1 MLSHIIPYS
10 PVPQREFIWLA
21 EYADGNHLS
30 EFDFET
36 KQENSFY
43 SLDKNSI
50 VRFGLIG
57 HGHKL
62 YYETFGGHLK
72 LGNGQIDLV
81 YKVENKEYPLT
92 GHNEFYQDLITFK
105 RAEAEI
111 NLLNSSGELSPVITE
126 YVFGYKHKLKF
137 KDISFHIK
145 VLIGLSEKSPT
156 LTLRLVSNRDIQGS
170 LGIKLNGIVVSELM
184 ANLTK
189 ETSQEINW
197 EMN

>member
-21 EYADGNHLS
+21 EYVDGTHLS
-30 EFDFET
+30 EFDFNT
-36 KQENSFY
+36 KQENDFY
-43 SLDKNSI
+43 SINKKT
-50 VRFGLIG
+50 VARFGLIG

-81 YKVENKEYPLT
+81 YKTEEKEYFLT
-92 GHNEFYQDLITFK
+92 GQNEIYQDLITFK

-111 NLLNSSGELSPVITE
+111 NLLNSSGELRPVITE

-137 KDISFHIK
+137 KDVSFYIK
-145 VLIGLSEKSPT
+145 VLIGLSEKSPI
-156 LTLRLVSNRDIQGS
+156 LTLRLVSNRDVEGS
-170 LGIKLNGIVVSELM
+170 VGIKLNGIAVSEMM

-189 ETSQEINW
+189 EISQEFKW

>member
-1 MLSHIIPYS
+1 MLSHINLYS

-21 EYADGNHLS
+21 EYVDGTHLS
-30 EFDFET
+30 EFDFNT
-36 KQENSFY
+36 KQENDFY
-43 SLDKNSI
+43 LIDKKTA

-62 YYETFGGHLK
+62 FYETFGGHLK

-81 YKVENKEYPLT
+81 YKTEEKEYFLT
-92 GHNEFYQDLITFK
+92 GQNEFYQDLITFK

-111 NLLNSSGELSPVITE
+111 NLLNSYGELSPVITE
-126 YVFGYKHKLKF
+126 YVFGYKHKLQF
-137 KDISFHIK
+137 EDISFHIK
-145 VLIGLSEKSPT
+145 VLVGLSEKSPI
-156 LTLRLVSNRDIQGS
+156 LTLRLVSNRDVEGS
-170 LGIKLNGIVVSELM
+170 VGIKLNGIAVSELM

-189 ETSQEINW
+189 EISQEFNW

>member
-10 PVPQREFIWLA
+10 PVSQREFIWLA
-21 EYADGNHLS
+21 EYTDGTHLS
-30 EFDFET
+30 EFDFNT
-36 KQENSFY
+36 KQENDFY
-43 SLDKNSI
+43 SIDKKAA

-62 YYETFGGHLK
+62 YYETFGGHFK

-81 YKVENKEYPLT
+81 YKSGEKEYPLT

-111 NLLNSSGELSPVITE
+111 DLLNSSGELSPVITE
-126 YVFGYKHKLKF
+126 YVFGYKHKLQF
-137 KDISFHIK
+137 EDISFHIK
-145 VLIGLSEKSPT
+145 VLVGLSEKSPA
-156 LTLRLVSNRDIQGS
+156 LTLRLVSNRDVEGS
-170 LGIKLNGIVVSELM
+170 VGIKLNGKIVSESVS
-184 ANLTK
+184 NLTK
-189 ETSQEINW
+189 EASQEFNW